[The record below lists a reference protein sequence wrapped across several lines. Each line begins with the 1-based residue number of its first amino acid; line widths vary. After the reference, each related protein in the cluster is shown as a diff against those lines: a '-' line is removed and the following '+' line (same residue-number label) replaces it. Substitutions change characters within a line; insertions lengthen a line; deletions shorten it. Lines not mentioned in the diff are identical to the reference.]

1 MLPLWETLERRRY
14 SSVKDIW
21 EALPQEMLPIALDVE
36 KEDLAFIY
44 LPQDNYHVAKTMLN
58 RASNVALNKMH
69 VLFSHV
75 VDEEKKPFSRFIS
88 HLINKFTI

>member
-1 MLPLWETLERRRY
+1 MLPLRKTLERRRY
-14 SSVKDIW
+14 SSLENIR

-58 RASNVALNKMH
+58 HAKLI
-69 VLFSHV
+69 LFN
-75 VDEEKKPFSRFIS
+75 SRY
-88 HLINKFTI
+88 LLYN